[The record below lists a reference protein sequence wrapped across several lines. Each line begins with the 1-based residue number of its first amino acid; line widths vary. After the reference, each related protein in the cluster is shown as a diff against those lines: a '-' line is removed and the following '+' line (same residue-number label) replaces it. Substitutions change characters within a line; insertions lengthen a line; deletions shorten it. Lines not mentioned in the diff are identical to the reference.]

1 MSNENYNGTF
11 SILTRDLNSEQVHN
25 VKGEKG
31 VCSTRFRFIGQH
43 IRVKPQI
50 PQSQVFLDFQL
61 IEKTQYFEFLFV
73 IYLQNE
79 Q

>member
-11 SILTRDLNSEQVHN
+11 LTLTRDLNSEQVHN

-50 PQSQVFLDFQL
+50 PQSQVFFRLAINFENL
-61 IEKTQYFEFLFV
+61 IFRIFVRDLFTK
-73 IYLQNE
+73 
-79 Q
+79 